1 MANAEPNNL
10 VVLKTCSTEF
20 DEIMIKFTT
29 QNSRQLEKQTDK
41 GLDALKKVVHKEGEY
56 LRNKI
61 ADAITKLNDDNTE
74 KHEPVEEIIIPAE
87 KREGIIN
94 KLRKVL

>member
-1 MANAEPNNL
+1 MTRYYIEPRTRKY
-10 VVLKTCSTEF
+10 VKEHEF
-20 DEIMIKFTT
+20 LSITKRTK
-29 QNSRQLEKQTDK
+29 LLDK
-41 GLDALKKVVHKEGEY
+41 ALDALKKVVHKEGEY
-56 LRNKI
+56 LRHKI

>member
-1 MANAEPNNL
+1 MTRYYIEPRTRKYVKEHEFL
-10 VVLKTCSTEF
+10 SKLK
-20 DEIMIKFTT
+20 
-29 QNSRQLEKQTDK
+29 LLDK
-41 GLDALKKVVHKEGEY
+41 GLDAPKKVVHKEGEY

>member
-1 MANAEPNNL
+1 MTRYYIEPRTRKYVKEHEFL
-10 VVLKTCSTEF
+10 SKLK
-20 DEIMIKFTT
+20 
-29 QNSRQLEKQTDK
+29 LLDK
-41 GLDALKKVVHKEGEY
+41 GLDASKKVVHKEGEY

-94 KLRKVL
+94 KLRKFL

>member
-1 MANAEPNNL
+1 MTRYYIEPRTRKYVKEHEFL
-10 VVLKTCSTEF
+10 SKLK
-20 DEIMIKFTT
+20 
-29 QNSRQLEKQTDK
+29 LLDK
-41 GLDALKKVVHKEGEY
+41 GLDASKKVAHKEGEY